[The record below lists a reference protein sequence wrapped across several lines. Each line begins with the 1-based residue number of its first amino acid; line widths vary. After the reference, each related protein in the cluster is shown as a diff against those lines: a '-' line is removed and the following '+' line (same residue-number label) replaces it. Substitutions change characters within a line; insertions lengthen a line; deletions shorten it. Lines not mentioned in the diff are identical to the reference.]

1 MMKKIITS
9 LAILLLAASCG
20 NSNDEC
26 CKKNEASCKSK
37 KEKSCESEKSQE
49 VSRVG
54 NINAFEENL
63 SAFNACKQTTSDKGK
78 CKEYLAKAV
87 CEYYG
92 IEDLKEGSNYVD
104 YDKIPKKLKELE
116 SWENIGDFDEKN
128 INVALEKLN
137 NFGKPVLIFNE
148 DASYVHVVALKPNGK
163 SVKSGKW
170 GNISVP
176 ACISYFPRRK
186 DSFTEKGVNYAFK
199 SADDLTI
206 WTKK

>member
-1 MMKKIITS
+1 MKKIITS
-9 LAILLLAASCG
+9 LAVVLLMASCG
-20 NSNDEC
+20 DSNDEC
-26 CKKNEASCKSK
+26 CKKKDASCKSK
-37 KEKSCESEKSQE
+37 KETSCGSEKSQE
-49 VSRVG
+49 APKVA
-54 NINAFEENL
+54 NLNAFEENL
-63 SAFNACKQTTSDKGK
+63 AEFNACKESTPGKGK

-92 IEDLKEGSNYVD
+92 IDDLKEGGNYVD
-104 YDKIPKKLKELE
+104 YDKIPIKLKELD
-116 SWENIGDFDEKN
+116 SWENLGEVDEEN
-128 INVALEKLN
+128 LATALEKLN

-186 DSFTEKGVNYAFK
+186 DSFTEKGINYAFK

>member
-1 MMKKIITS
+1 MKKIIAVLT
-9 LAILLLAASCG
+9 LATTFI
-20 NSNDEC
+20 
-26 CKKNEASCKSK
+26 
-37 KEKSCESEKSQE
+37 SCESSSSCTKDQETCKKDEAKQE
-49 VSRVG
+49 VTSDETLVG

-63 SAFNACKQTTSDKGK
+63 AAFNSCKQTTTGKGK
-78 CKEYLAKAV
+78 CKEYIAKAV

-92 IEDLKEGSNYVD
+92 IEDLKDGSNYVD

-116 SWENIGDFDEKN
+116 SWENIGNFDEEN
-128 INVALEKLN
+128 INTALEKLN

-186 DSFTEKGVNYAFK
+186 DSFTEKGLNYAFK

>member
-1 MMKKIITS
+1 MKKILIS
-9 LAILLLAASCG
+9 LAVLLLIASCG
-20 NSNDEC
+20 ESKDDC
-26 CKKNEASCKSK
+26 CDKKEDSFKSK
-37 KEKSCESEKSQE
+37 EETSYNGKKSQGE
-49 VSRVG
+49 HKAA
-54 NINAFEENL
+54 NLNAFEENL
-63 SAFNACKQTTSDKGK
+63 AAFNACKKSTPGNGK

-92 IEDLKEGSNYVD
+92 IDDLKEGGNYVD
-104 YDKIPKKLKELE
+104 YDKIPIKLKELD
-116 SWENIGDFDEKN
+116 SWENLGDVDEENLAK
-128 INVALEKLN
+128 ALDRLN

-186 DSFTEKGVNYAFK
+186 DSFTEKGINYAFK

>member
-1 MMKKIITS
+1 MKKIITLITLGVLFIACES
-9 LAILLLAASCG
+9 SSS
-20 NSNDEC
+20 NTNEEETNKNDEVKGYVTSD
-26 CKKNEASCKSK
+26 KKI
-37 KEKSCESEKSQE
+37 
-49 VSRVG
+49 VG

-63 SAFNACKQTTSDKGK
+63 AEFNSCKQTTSANGQ
-78 CKEYLAKAV
+78 CKEYIAKAV

-92 IEDLKEGSNYVD
+92 IEDLKDRGNYID
-104 YDKIPKKLKELE
+104 YDKIPKKLEELE
-116 SWENIGDFDEKN
+116 SWENIGKFDEEN
-128 INVALEKLN
+128 IKTALEKLN

-148 DASYVHVVALKPNGK
+148 DNSYVHVVALKPNGN

-176 ACISYFPRRK
+176 TCISYFPRRN
-186 DSFTEKGVNYAFK
+186 DSFTEKGLNYAFK

>member
-1 MMKKIITS
+1 MKKIITS
-9 LAILLLAASCG
+9 LAVMLLMASCG
-20 NSNDEC
+20 DSNDEC
-26 CKKNEASCKSK
+26 CKKKEASCKSK
-37 KEKSCESEKSQE
+37 KETSCGSEKSQE
-49 VSRVG
+49 APKVA
-54 NINAFEENL
+54 NLNAFEENL
-63 SAFNACKQTTSDKGK
+63 AAFNACKESTPGKGK

-92 IEDLKEGSNYVD
+92 IDDLKEGGNYVD
-104 YDKIPKKLKELE
+104 YDKIPIKLKELD
-116 SWENIGDFDEKN
+116 SWENLGEVDEEN
-128 INVALEKLN
+128 LATALEKLN

-186 DSFTEKGVNYAFK
+186 DSFTEKGINYAFK